1 MLIYLNGTSSSGK
14 TSIASELQKL
24 IPEPI
29 FYFSIDTLLYSLSQ
43 DDLNAIMGK
52 QPYRTPLNWN
62 SIFSGYFSSA
72 SALIQTGNSVI
83 ADCPVYQQGLY
94 NIFEKY
100 ISTVPQKTIVKVT
113 CPLEIIKMR
122 ETDRKDR
129 AIGVAEK
136 QFEEIHKYL
145 SYDLEVDSAKLSPR
159 DSALKII
166 DFNRK

>member
-14 TSIASELQKL
+14 TSIANELQKL
-24 IPEPI
+24 IQEPI

-52 QPYRTPLNWN
+52 QPYRAPLNWN
-62 SIFSGYFSSA
+62 AIFSGYFSSV

-122 ETDRKDR
+122 ETNRKDR

-145 SYDLEVDSAKLSPR
+145 SYDLEVDSAKLSPQ
-159 DSALKII
+159 DSALKIN